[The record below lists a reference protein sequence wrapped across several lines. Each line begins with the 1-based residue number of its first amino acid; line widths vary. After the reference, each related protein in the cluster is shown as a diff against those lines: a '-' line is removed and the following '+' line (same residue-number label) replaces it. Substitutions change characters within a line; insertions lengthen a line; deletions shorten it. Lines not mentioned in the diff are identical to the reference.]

1 MHCAIVDFAPRPE
14 SSFDS
19 MYESKVDKAK
29 KYFIEEFISKENR
42 AFGEKYQGEGTL
54 SFLNYDSL
62 FIKVLPLLKKIPNL
76 VYVGINP
83 VLDDWDGDYW
93 RKRPA
98 NINDQLILDNLL
110 INEID
115 EVIDMSNL
123 DREQIMMYT
132 SDNVHYTKAGFDYIG
147 NKLLP
152 LLPKL

>member
-1 MHCAIVDFAPRPE
+1 M
-14 SSFDS
+14 
-19 MYESKVDKAK
+19 
-29 KYFIEEFISKENR
+29 
-42 AFGEKYQGEGTL
+42 
-54 SFLNYDSL
+54 
-62 FIKVLPLLKKIPNL
+62 
-76 VYVGINP
+76 GINP